1 MPIEI
6 KELHIKAAVG
16 NNIESST
23 APNPNR
29 SDMGQMK
36 QEIIKEVTEE
46 VLRMIQ
52 LKLER

>member
-6 KELHIKAAVG
+6 KELQIKAAVG
-16 NNIESST
+16 NPAAS
-23 APNPNR
+23 PPVQNPNA
-29 SDMGQMK
+29 SDTGKMK